1 MHYDPAF
8 WWSLASL
15 SLIVLYAVLV
25 FRNVDPLVAT
35 AICVGLGFVF
45 NRSSP
50 LQMGEIMENA
60 LKSFLALVGFIIML
74 GRGLGEVLTESNVSH
89 NLVHKIVYG
98 IGINTLRR
106 VKIGIVVSSLV
117 IVGVLGTLAG
127 GLAILAPILRPIAGS
142 VRLTRPGLAVLMQ
155 ASGEEALILGPFTPP
170 VIALLGVTGLTYS
183 HMLLFAAIPIS
194 IVTILVSWVMSDRFQ
209 KIYAEEQFTDE
220 EKQGQFIPK

>member
-45 NRSSP
+45 NRSTP
-50 LQMGEIMENA
+50 LQMGEVMENA

-106 VKIGIVVSSLV
+106 VKIGIVISSLV

-127 GLAILAPILRPIAGS
+127 GLAILGAYFASHRRQRAINTAWSCGPYAGQRRRS
-142 VRLTRPGLAVLMQ
+142 VNSWPFYTAGDCFIGCYRINVFAYVIVCGNSHFDCHH
-155 ASGEEALILGPFTPP
+155 SGILGD
-170 VIALLGVTGLTYS
+170 V
-183 HMLLFAAIPIS
+183 
-194 IVTILVSWVMSDRFQ
+194 
-209 KIYAEEQFTDE
+209 
-220 EKQGQFIPK
+220 